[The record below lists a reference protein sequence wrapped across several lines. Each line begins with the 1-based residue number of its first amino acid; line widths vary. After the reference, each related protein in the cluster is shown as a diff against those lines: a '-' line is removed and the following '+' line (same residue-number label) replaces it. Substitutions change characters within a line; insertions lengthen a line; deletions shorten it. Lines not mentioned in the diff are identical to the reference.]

1 MSNQHLF
8 RKHIL
13 RLVVALILIVIVL
26 VGLITVFFSLRGQPN
41 NLSTIT
47 AIIFTTFGAV
57 FAVLGLFTSFLEMF
71 LRSPK
76 RKSPKLGEPTVTT
89 GDISTRFRL
98 QAAEKTSDELLTVE
112 KQRLELEKQ
121 KIQLE
126 REQQT
131 IGWQKEALAVVQV
144 SPRAAIVI
152 AWIGVEQELNHIAR
166 RSIKLIRPG
175 TNITQPFFIIN
186 ALKEA
191 DYINQHELETLKRM
205 QEVRT
210 RVVHGIE
217 ESVPSTEEAISYIQD
232 AINITQKLASIE
244 E

>member
-8 RKHIL
+8 RKRTF
-13 RLVVALILIVIVL
+13 RLVSVLILSVIML
-26 VGLITVFFSLRGQPN
+26 GSLITLLFSSLGQPN
-41 NLSTIT
+41 NSSTIT
-47 AIIFTTFGAV
+47 SIIVTIFGAG
-57 FAVLGLFTSFLEMF
+57 FGVLGLSISVLG
-71 LRSPK
+71 SPK
-76 RKSPKLGEPTVTT
+76 RKSPKLGELREPTVTT

-98 QAAEKTSDELLTVE
+98 QPTEETSDELLSVE

-131 IGWQKEALAVVQV
+131 IGWQKEALEVVQV
-144 SPRAAIVI
+144 SPRSAIVI

-166 RSIKLIRPG
+166 RSINLIRPG
-175 TNITQPFFIIN
+175 TNITQPFSTIN
-186 ALKEA
+186 ALSEA

-205 QEVRT
+205 QEVRN
-210 RVVHGIE
+210 RVAHGIE
-217 ESVPSTEEAISYIQD
+217 ESLPSTEEALNYIQD

>member
-1 MSNQHLF
+1 M
-8 RKHIL
+8 
-13 RLVVALILIVIVL
+13 VL
-26 VGLITVFFSLRGQPN
+26 VLVLASLITLLFSLLGQPN
-41 NLSTIT
+41 NSTTI
-47 AIIFTTFGAV
+47 AASIIFTIFGAG
-57 FAVLGLFTSFLEMF
+57 FGTLSLFISVLRNS
-71 LRSPK
+71 K
-76 RKSPKLGEPTVTT
+76 RKSPKLGELREPTVTT
-89 GDISTRFRL
+89 GDISMRFRL
-98 QAAEKTSDELLTVE
+98 QPAEETSNELLSVE

-131 IGWQKEALAVVQV
+131 IGWQKEALEVVQV
-144 SPRAAIVI
+144 SPRSAIVI

-166 RSIKLIRPG
+166 RSINLIRPG

-186 ALKEA
+186 ALNEA

-205 QEVRT
+205 QEVRN

-232 AINITQKLASIE
+232 AINITQKLASIDRRVGTAE
-244 E
+244 

>member
-8 RKHIL
+8 RKHTL
-13 RLVVALILIVIVL
+13 RLVGALILSLIAL
-26 VGLITVFFSLRGQPN
+26 AGLITVLFSLLGQPN
-41 NLSTIT
+41 NSSTIT
-47 AIIFTTFGAV
+47 SIIVTIFAAFFALLSV
-57 FAVLGLFTSFLEMF
+57 FIPFLG
-71 LRSPK
+71 SPK
-76 RKSPKLGEPTVTT
+76 RKSPKLGEPTVTI

-98 QAAEKTSDELLTVE
+98 QAAEETSDELLTVE

-144 SPRAAIVI
+144 SPRSAIVI

-205 QEVRT
+205 QEVRN